1 MEGFDA
7 PYIPGWDCHGLPIEH
22 QVEKKLGSKRRE
34 ITQKEFRNLCREY
47 AKEQIE
53 LQKKIFYAWEYLET
67 GKTDM
72 HHWIKVLREKR
83 LMVLQEYFI
92 MAI

>member
-47 AKEQIE
+47 AKDATSCIV
-53 LQKKIFYAWEYLET
+53 QKMREMRPICCICS
-67 GKTDM
+67 GSTD
-72 HHWIKVLREKR
+72 HLAAVCVL
-83 LMVLQEYFI
+83 VGATQ
-92 MAI
+92 